1 MPDVLNW
8 LALPLAIFAVIYFSS
23 VMFRSQGTS
32 ARTVVRAS
40 GLVVLAALL
49 GADWV
54 VHPAAGMLLGFF
66 GSQAF
71 GKWHKR
77 RAALFTGLLAALVFS
92 ALGAQWIMYPLAVM
106 AAFWL
111 LSQGSSGSRRHH
123 RQPSGAAGALPEH
136 TGGQMWPGER
146 NWLSP
151 EGEVSTV
158 RATTANTSK
167 RKAEPSH
174 STAKAAPLGGPA
186 SALEALYRNE
196 GLPADIRAQLVA
208 LDLRTKEVLT
218 HLQAGGQTSSE
229 GAYLAQ
235 AIREDYAPTAVQAY
249 LKLPSVQAEVTPL
262 QDGKTGGELLREQ
275 LDLLLGAVQELL
287 GGALKVSSQDLLTHQ
302 RFLEERFGT
311 RSEDL
316 KV

>member
-1 MPDVLNW
+1 MPEVLNW
-8 LALPLAIFAVIYFSS
+8 LALPLAIFAIIHFSS
-23 VMFRSQGTS
+23 VMFTSKGTR
-32 ARTVVRAS
+32 ARTVAHAS

-49 GADWV
+49 GAEWV

-71 GKWHKR
+71 GKRHKR
-77 RAALFTGLLAALVFS
+77 GAALFTALMAALVFS

-111 LSQGSSGSRRHH
+111 LGQGSPRSGQRRH
-123 RQPSGAAGALPEH
+123 QLSAAPRPLPEH
-136 TGGQMWPGER
+136 AGGQVFSGVE
-146 NWLSP
+146 
-151 EGEVSTV
+151 
-158 RATTANTSK
+158 
-167 RKAEPSH
+167 
-174 STAKAAPLGGPA
+174 STAEAALVANASRKGSRTRASAERTVPAPGIEAASGGP
-186 SALEALYRNE
+186 LEALGRNE
-196 GLPADIRAQLVA
+196 RLPGDIRARLVA
-208 LDLRTKEVLT
+208 LDFRTQEALT

-229 GAYLAQ
+229 GAYLAR
-235 AIREDYAPTAVQAY
+235 AIREDYAPTAARAY
-249 LKLPSVQAEVTPL
+249 LKLPSAQAEVTPL

-275 LDLLLGAVQELL
+275 LDLLLSAVQELL

-311 RSEDL
+311 RGEDL